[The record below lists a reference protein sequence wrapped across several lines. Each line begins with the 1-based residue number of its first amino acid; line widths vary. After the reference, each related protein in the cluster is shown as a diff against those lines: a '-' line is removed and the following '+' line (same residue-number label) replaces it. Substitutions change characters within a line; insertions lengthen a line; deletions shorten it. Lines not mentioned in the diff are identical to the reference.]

1 MKRLRYYL
9 LNMKPANET
18 YEEIYEGRMCET
30 YMDKDPIVHNHA
42 LYWDG
47 EIGYEITKS
56 SRLELSKPTVVIH
69 IPMHLLKIREAGVA
83 ALDYIFRAF
92 LPYVRA
98 LNQENDNRKRTA
110 RENGHF
116 FSYEPGSKVLA
127 RNVAAV
133 NLVPQKYYRILK
145 GDTIEILDGLRDNG
159 KASSTAA
166 VCRIV
171 PVDGAMDVPAYPCVS
186 LMLQVQLPL
195 GKHKKAVQMLTRDL
209 PEAVN
214 CFVNEFDHAGLRRA
228 LALSAKQQE
237 IRAWL
242 KDSDYCAF
250 VADGSVLPRE
260 KGSDEP
266 MKAAVP
272 FLSTPEDA
280 VEVAGIRGMAFRKGV
295 TVITGGG
302 YSGKSTLLD
311 ALSAGIY
318 DHAEGDGRELVITD
332 ASAMKISAEDGR
344 SIRHVN
350 LSPFIKWIP
359 GGDPAD
365 FSTEH
370 ASGSTSQAANIMEAV
385 GWGVKLLM
393 IDEDK
398 SATNFMIQDAVMK
411 TLIEK
416 EPITAF
422 VERVR
427 ELAERHGVSTILVI
441 GGSSEY
447 LQAADR
453 IYMMKDYGIV
463 QVTGA
468 AKALWQSFRPNTGGH
483 GGNRRALELRAGH
496 QAPEAADFGRQDETD
511 GGRRAPEAADFGQQ
525 DETDGGRRAPEAAD
539 FSLRDEIDANGLSTR
554 PEGSATEVLKVSDLG
569 FLILGEEQIDIRML
583 HDIASIPQL
592 NAIAFLVRKLINQ
605 VNPLE
610 RFQKFT
616 MGEQSPGQPQETAPK
631 WICRQREVER
641 VLAEI
646 EEAGLESAY
655 SPFFSECSRWMDMPR
670 KYEMLAVLSRMRLQ
684 V

>member
-171 PVDGAMDVPAYPCVS
+171 PIDGAMDVPAHPCVS

-427 ELAERHGVSTILVI
+427 ELAERHGVSTFLVI

-483 GGNRRALELRAGH
+483 GGNRRAPELRAGH
-496 QAPEAADFGRQDETD
+496 QAPEAADFGR
-511 GGRRAPEAADFGQQ
+511 Q

-616 MGEQSPGQPQETAPK
+616 MGEQYPGQPQDTAPK

-670 KYEMLAVLSRMRLQ
+670 KYEMLAVLSRMRLR

>member
-69 IPMHLLKIREAGVA
+69 IPMHLLKIREAGRA

-98 LNQENDNRKRTA
+98 LNEENDNRKRTA

-145 GDTIEILDGLRDNG
+145 GDTIEILDRLRDNG
-159 KASSTAA
+159 KASPTAA
-166 VCRIV
+166 VCRIA
-171 PVDGAMDVPAYPCVS
+171 PIDGAMDVPAHPCVS

-214 CFVNEFDHAGLRRA
+214 CFVNEFDHVGLRRA

-250 VADGSVLPRE
+250 VADGSILPRE
-260 KGSDEP
+260 KGGDGP

-318 DHAEGDGRELVITD
+318 DHVEGDGREFVITD

-427 ELAERHGVSTILVI
+427 ELAERRGVSTILVI

-468 AKALWQSFRPNTGGH
+468 AKALRQSFRLNAEGD
-483 GGNRRALELRAGH
+483 GGNRRAPELWERH
-496 QAPEAADFGRQDETD
+496 QAQAADFSLRDETD
-511 GGRRAPEAADFGQQ
+511 DGCRAPE
-525 DETDGGRRAPEAAD
+525 PAD

-616 MGEQSPGQPQETAPK
+616 IGEQSPGQPQETAPK

-655 SPFFSECSRWMDMPR
+655 SPFFTECSRWMDMPR
-670 KYEMLAVLSRMRLQ
+670 KYEMLAVLSRMRQ
-684 V
+684 RV

>member
-1 MKRLRYYL
+1 MKRLKYYL
-9 LNMKPANET
+9 LNMRPASET
-18 YEEIYEGRMCET
+18 YEEIYEGRMCESF
-30 YMDKDPIVHNHA
+30 MDKDPIVHNHA

-56 SRLELSKPTVVIH
+56 NRLELSKPTVTIH
-69 IPMHLLKIREAGVA
+69 IPMHLLKLEEAEVGVA

-98 LNQENDNRKRTA
+98 LNEGNDNRKRTA
-110 RENGHF
+110 RENGHYF
-116 FSYEPGSKVLA
+116 IYEPGSEVLA

-133 NLVPQKYYRILK
+133 NLIPQKYYRILK
-145 GDTIEILDGLRDNG
+145 GDTIEILDRLGNNG
-159 KASSTAA
+159 VKSSTAVMCMIA
-166 VCRIV
+166 PI
-171 PVDGAMDVPAYPCVS
+171 DGAMEVPAYSCVS
-186 LMLQVQLPL
+186 IMLQVQLPL

-214 CFVNEFDHAGLRRA
+214 CFVNEFDRAGLQRA
-228 LALSAKQQE
+228 LALHARQQE

-242 KDSDYCAF
+242 RDSDYCAF
-250 VADGSVLPRE
+250 VADGSILPRE
-260 KGSDEP
+260 KGSGAP
-266 MKAAVP
+266 MQGAVP

-280 VEVAGIRGMAFRKGV
+280 VEVAGVRGMAFRKGV

-318 DHAEGDGRELVITD
+318 DHVEGDGRELVITD
-332 ASAMKISAEDGR
+332 ATAMKISAEDGR

-416 EPITAF
+416 EPITPF

-427 ELAERHGVSTILVI
+427 ELAGRLGVSTILVI

-453 IYMMKDYGIV
+453 IYMMKDYRIG
-463 QVTGA
+463 QVTEA
-468 AKALWQSFRPNTGGH
+468 AKALQ
-483 GGNRRALELRAGH
+483 RRCALGADAGKAVESH
-496 QAPEAADFGRQDETD
+496 ADFG
-511 GGRRAPEAADFGQQ
+511 F
-525 DETDGGRRAPEAAD
+525 
-539 FSLRDEIDANGLSTR
+539 RDEIDAARLSTR
-554 PEGSATEVLKVSDLG
+554 PEGSASEVLKVSALG

-583 HDIASIPQL
+583 HDIATIPQL

-610 RFQKFT
+610 RFQKF
-616 MGEQSPGQPQETAPK
+616 SPEGQAGGAVKGPEVQPGAMLPRRIRRE
-631 WICRQREVER
+631 REVER
-641 VLAEI
+641 LLAEI
-646 EEAGLESAY
+646 REAGLESAY
-655 SPFFSECSRWMDMPR
+655 SPYFTECSRWMDMPR
-670 KYEMLAVLSRMRLQ
+670 KYEILAVLSRMRLRA
-684 V
+684 